1 MDSSHRLL
9 SSRLP
14 TLLGMFAVAILL
26 VSGLRAAEQRG
37 SDETSAA
44 PAAAAALP
52 RVLVFTRTL
61 GFRHDSIPDGIEA
74 VRRIG
79 KGRFEVDAT
88 EDPDAFTEENLD
100 RYAAVVFLSTTGE
113 VLDGPRQKAFESYI
127 RGGGGFA
134 GIHAAADTA
143 YEWPFY
149 GALVGAY
156 FKGHPAIQ
164 PAEIDVEDRTHPS
177 TRMLPDRWK
186 RTDEWYTFRDNPRGR
201 VHVLMTLD
209 ESTYEG
215 GGMGDDH
222 PIAWT
227 TTAATTPAVGKGRG
241 WYTGG
246 GHTKESFR
254 EPLFEQHMLGGILW
268 AAGLADDPEP
278 STPAE
283 PTESSDASRD
293 AGAGASSP

>member
-1 MDSSHRLL
+1 MLPRFALL
-9 SSRLP
+9 IG
-14 TLLGMFAVAILL
+14 LLAAMTFAP
-26 VSGLRAAEQRG
+26 
-37 SDETSAA
+37 SDR
-44 PAAAAALP
+44 PAAASTDDAEKASAPLP
-52 RVLVFTRTL
+52 RVLVFTRTM
-61 GFRHDSIPDGIEA
+61 GFRHASIPDGIEA

-79 KGRFEVDAT
+79 KDRYEVDAT
-88 EDPDAFTEENLD
+88 EDPNAFVRENLD

-113 VLDGPRQKAFESYI
+113 VLEAPQQQAFESYI
-127 RGGGGFA
+127 RDGGGFA

-164 PAEIDVEDRTHPS
+164 PAEIDVEDPDHPS
-177 TRMLPDRWK
+177 TRMLPERWK

-209 ESTYEG
+209 EATYQG

-227 TTAATTPAVGKGRG
+227 TTAATTPIVGKGRG

-254 EPLFEQHMLGGILW
+254 EALFEQHMLGGILW
-268 AAGLADDPEP
+268 AAGLVEMPESAAEDATTVGVDGEP
-278 STPAE
+278 SP
-283 PTESSDASRD
+283 
-293 AGAGASSP
+293 

>member
-1 MDSSHRLL
+1 MQHHSIGLA
-9 SSRLP
+9 LP
-14 TLLGMFAVAILL
+14 ILL
-26 VSGLRAAEQRG
+26 ASIAAMLA
-37 SDETSAA
+37 AA
-44 PAAAAALP
+44 PVDPPAAKEGTATP
-52 RVLVFTRTL
+52 RILVFTRTM
-61 GFRHDSIPDGIEA
+61 GFRHDSIPDGVAA
-74 VRRIG
+74 VKRIG
-79 KGRFEVDAT
+79 EGRYEVDAT
-88 EDPDAFTEENLD
+88 EDPLVFSDENLA

-113 VLDGPRQKAFESYI
+113 VLEKPQQEAFERYI

-134 GIHAAADTA
+134 GVHAAADTA

-177 TRMLPDRWK
+177 TRMLPERWS
-186 RTDEWYTFRDNPRGR
+186 RTDEWYTYRDNPRGR

-209 ESTYEG
+209 ETTYEG

-227 TTAATTPAVGKGRG
+227 TTAKTTPTVGKGRG

-246 GHTKESFR
+246 GHTKESFI
-254 EPLFEQHMLGGILW
+254 EPLFEQHLRGGILW
-268 AAGLADDPEP
+268 AAGLAPTAESKPGTQVEP
-278 STPAE
+278 SPSA
-283 PTESSDASRD
+283 P
-293 AGAGASSP
+293 